1 MAYYC
6 PSRLSLGPTVVG
18 LTSRGNNMPMA
29 SNQGHLRV
37 VIFVLLR
44 GVIFG
49 VLGQAQGS
57 QLQKNCRKSLLFD
70 PVV

>member
-1 MAYYC
+1 M
-6 PSRLSLGPTVVG
+6 SKKSDQI
-18 LTSRGNNMPMA
+18 MA

-70 PVV
+70 PLV